1 MAITPIDIQKRQFRT
16 RTFGYEKG
24 EVDLFL
30 ELVAEELEKLSKA
43 NQELKEDLTR
53 NRVSLEEMQE
63 REEMLKATLLTAQKV
78 TGELADN
85 ARREAEIV
93 ISEAQLRGERI
104 VRDAE
109 DRRIQLI
116 GEIQEVKRQ
125 KISFEAGLRALVESH
140 MRLLDLD
147 VVALEDGPAEEGEVE
162 DPLALDEGIRELA
175 PEDQILDEE
184 F

>member
-30 ELVAEELEKLSKA
+30 ELVAEEMEGLFKA
-43 NQELKEDLTR
+43 NQELKEDLAR
-53 NRVSLEEMQE
+53 NRAALEQMRE
-63 REEMLKATLLTAQKV
+63 REEMLKATLMTAQKV
-78 TGELADN
+78 TEELTQN

-93 ISEAQLRGERI
+93 VSEAQLRGERI
-104 VRDAE
+104 IRDAE
-109 DRRIQLI
+109 ARRVRLI

-125 KISFEAGLRALVESH
+125 KISFESSLRALVESH
-140 MRLLDLD
+140 LRLLDLD
-147 VVALEDGPAEEGEVE
+147 VLALGEEPGGDAEID

-175 PEDQILDEE
+175 PEEEILEEE